1 MNPLYYQWLE
11 MLAKR
16 DQAMLFAA
24 LTGLASIGAWLAL
37 REVLP
42 SRRVLVYGAL
52 GFYYASLLVLVVW
65 R

>member
-24 LTGLASIGAWLAL
+24 LTGMLTIGGWLAL

-42 SRRVLVYGAL
+42 SRRVLVYGAV
-52 GFYYASLLVLVVW
+52 GFYYASLLVVVVW
-65 R
+65 K